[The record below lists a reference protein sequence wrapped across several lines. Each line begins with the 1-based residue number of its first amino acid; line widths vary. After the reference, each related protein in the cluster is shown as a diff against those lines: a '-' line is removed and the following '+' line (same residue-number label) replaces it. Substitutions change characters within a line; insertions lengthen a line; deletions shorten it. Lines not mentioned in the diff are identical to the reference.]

1 MLLTNRRRGVTVDGL
16 DGGLESGGLGLVEP
30 FAGILVG
37 EFIVVL
43 VVVELEL

>member
-1 MLLTNRRRGVTVDGL
+1 MTNLRRGVTVDGL
-16 DGGLESGGLGLVEP
+16 DGDLETGDLGLVEP
-30 FAGILVG
+30 FAGIVVG